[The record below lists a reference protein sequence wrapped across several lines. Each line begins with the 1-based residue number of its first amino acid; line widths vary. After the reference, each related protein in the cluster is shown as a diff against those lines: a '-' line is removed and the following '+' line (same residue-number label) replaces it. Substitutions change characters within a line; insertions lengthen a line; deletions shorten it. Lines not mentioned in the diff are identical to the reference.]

1 MESTMDDLEN
11 PASTSRSSAPAGGR
25 HLAVLGHFR
34 TDSDYS
40 VTRPHGAASW
50 LLTWTI
56 DGSGQLAHAGRATTA
71 TPGDLVV
78 LGPDVAQRYASSP
91 DGWAFWWCHFQPRPA
106 WTSLLTPWRVG
117 PALYRATVVEPSD
130 RTRIADTFRRALAD
144 LAPPGTV
151 PGDETIHVSSVGT
164 TDLVLNAVEEV
175 LLVAARSTELGV
187 HEQTGDAID
196 AAERA
201 IGRDPTAR
209 YTVASLA
216 AVAAMSPSHF
226 AHEFTRR
233 TGRPPMRAVRDER
246 IALATTLLRTTSL
259 AVGQVARA
267 SGFDDPF
274 YFSRVFRRQIG
285 VAPSVYAAAARA
297 RQE

>member
-1 MESTMDDLEN
+1 M
-11 PASTSRSSAPAGGR
+11 
-25 HLAVLGHFR
+25 
-34 TDSDYS
+34 
-40 VTRPHGAASW
+40 
-50 LLTWTI
+50 
-56 DGSGQLAHAGRATTA
+56 
-71 TPGDLVV
+71 
-78 LGPDVAQRYASSP
+78 
-91 DGWAFWWCHFQPRPA
+91 
-106 WTSLLTPWRVG
+106 
-117 PALYRATVVEPSD
+117 
-130 RTRIADTFRRALAD
+130 
-144 LAPPGTV
+144 
-151 PGDETIHVSSVGT
+151 GT

-209 YTVASLA
+209 HTVASLA
-216 AVAAMSPSHF
+216 AAAAMSPSHF

-233 TGRPPMRAVRDER
+233 TGRPPMQAVRDER

-267 SGFDDPF
+267 AGFDDPF